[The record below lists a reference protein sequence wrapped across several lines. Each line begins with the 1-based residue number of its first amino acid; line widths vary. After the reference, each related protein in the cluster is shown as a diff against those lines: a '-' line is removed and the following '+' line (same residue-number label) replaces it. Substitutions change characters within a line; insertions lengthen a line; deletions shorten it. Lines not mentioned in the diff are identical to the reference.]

1 MYKNL
6 QNIKFL
12 VGDNKF
18 EKVLLTPYDDEICNF
33 LGDFSKELSKKIY
46 NDFIDLKS
54 LSFWCRKNNLN
65 RIKKSFFSKEIRSG
79 IGLIFHVTPSNVPT
93 NFMYSLIFGLLT
105 GNSNIVKVPSKNFDQ
120 IEIICKIIN
129 NLINKKKFKNIK
141 KMIKI
146 VKYENNNDEFTKFL
160 SSICDVRIIWGGD
173 KSIERIRKFPINSRS
188 FDLTF
193 ADRYS
198 ISILNTKTIKKISNN
213 DLENLVKKFYNDV
226 FIFDQNACSSPHLI
240 FWLGFNEKN
249 IRFKFWEKLSKIVKE
264 KYNIPDKA
272 AVDKFS
278 QFCRDTINLKEI
290 KSQKKFG
297 NTIYTI
303 LLKEINSEVE
313 NLRGKWGYFYEK
325 EISNLSEIKN
335 ILTNKFQTMTYF
347 GINKRQLET
356 FARSNLKGI
365 DRIVPIGQALEIS
378 LIWDGYDINKT
389 LTRIIDIK

>member
-1 MYKNL
+1 MLKIVNVEKKRNIFIYTVELKKLKQEDAAMYKNL

-18 EKVLLTPYDDEICNF
+18 EKVLLTPCDNEICNF

-65 RIKKSFFSKEIRSG
+65 RIKKSIFSKEIMIG

-105 GNSNIVKVPSKNFDQ
+105 GNSNIVKVPSKNFEQ

-129 NLINKKKFKNIK
+129 KLLNKKKFRKIR

-173 KSIERIRKFPINSRS
+173 KSIEKIRKFPINSRS

-198 ISILNTKTIKKISNN
+198 ICI
-213 DLENLVKKFYNDV
+213 
-226 FIFDQNACSSPHLI
+226 
-240 FWLGFNEKN
+240 
-249 IRFKFWEKLSKIVKE
+249 
-264 KYNIPDKA
+264 
-272 AVDKFS
+272 
-278 QFCRDTINLKEI
+278 
-290 KSQKKFG
+290 
-297 NTIYTI
+297 
-303 LLKEINSEVE
+303 
-313 NLRGKWGYFYEK
+313 
-325 EISNLSEIKN
+325 
-335 ILTNKFQTMTYF
+335 
-347 GINKRQLET
+347 
-356 FARSNLKGI
+356 
-365 DRIVPIGQALEIS
+365 
-378 LIWDGYDINKT
+378 
-389 LTRIIDIK
+389 